1 MGYIEIC
8 ESGAAVDCYVQKAGS
23 DLSSYMS
30 AGADVFTLLFGVLAL
45 AASLLLARWVLKK
58 VRL

>member
-8 ESGAAVDCYVQKAGS
+8 ESGSAVDCYVQKAGS
-23 DLSSYMS
+23 DLSAFMS
-30 AGADVFTLLFGVLAL
+30 AGSDVFTLLFGALAL
-45 AASLLLARWVLKK
+45 AASLLLARWIHKK